1 MAGNSV
7 VSSTTSS
14 ANATATS
21 LAGNKANQ
29 AAQSK
34 LGKDDFLQLLV
45 TQLRFQDPLNP
56 MEDKEFIAQ
65 MAQFNS
71 LEEMQKLNK
80 TMAAQ
85 NDFNQLASASSM
97 IGKRVAVDDGKTKFM
112 GRLVE
117 IRRVDGNLKAL
128 VQETTVDD
136 QPVDKKPATVD
147 FSSIMQVAA

>member
-1 MAGNSV
+1 MASNTGVNAT
-7 VSSTTSS
+7 TTSS
-14 ANATATS
+14 NATAAAT
-21 LAGNKANQ
+21 AGKKANQ
-29 AAQSK
+29 TAQSK

-45 TQLRFQDPLNP
+45 TQLRFQDPLQP

-112 GRLVE
+112 GKLVE
-117 IRRVDGNLKAL
+117 VRRVDGNLKAL
-128 VQETTVDD
+128 VQETTVEGT
-136 QPVDKKPATVD
+136 PVDKKPATVD

>member
-1 MAGNSV
+1 MAST
-7 VSSTTSS
+7 SAATTSS
-14 ANATATS
+14 NATAAATAKTGS
-21 LAGNKANQ
+21 TKP
-29 AAQSK
+29 AQSR

-45 TQLRFQDPLNP
+45 TQLRYQDPLNP

-80 TMAAQ
+80 TMSSQ
-85 NDFNQLASASSM
+85 NDFHELASASSM

-117 IRRVDGNLKAL
+117 VRRVDGNLKAI
-128 VQETTVDD
+128 VQETTVEG
-136 QPVDKKPATVD
+136 QPVDKQPATVD
-147 FSSIMQVAA
+147 FSTIMQVAA